1 MMAVLL
7 CAGYGTRMYPLTRHR
22 PNPLLPV
29 AGRPVLDYLMD
40 QLIAL
45 EALQAIHLVTN
56 ARFFDDFAIWATRWR
71 QELANR
77 DRRLVLHNDGSTSAE
92 NRLGACADLKLVL
105 DRTERG
111 EGFLVAAGDNI
122 FRFDLSPLWSVFRRA
137 AHHRLVALPETD
149 RARLRQT
156 GVPLWGAGDRVRDL
170 VEKPARPPSNWCC
183 PALYFLKP
191 SAFARLATFLPSA
204 GNRDAPGHFIG
215 YLCRRETVNAFRLN
229 ATRLDIGD
237 RAGYRRA
244 DRLLRSGG

>member
-1 MMAVLL
+1 MIAVLL

-22 PNPLLPV
+22 PKPLLPV
-29 AGRPVLDYLMD
+29 AGRPALDYLMD

-56 ARFFDDFAIWATRWR
+56 ARFFDDFTEWSIRWR
-71 QELANR
+71 PQLEKR
-77 DRRLVLHNDGSTSAE
+77 KRRLVLHNDGSTAAA
-92 NRLGACADLKLVL
+92 NRLGACRDLKLVL
-105 DRTERG
+105 DRTDSG

-122 FRFDLSPLWSVFRRA
+122 FRFDLPPLWSDFRRGGC
-137 AHHRLVALPETD
+137 HRLVALPEES

-170 VEKPARPPSNWCC
+170 IEKPDRPFSNWCC

-191 SAFARLATFLPSA
+191 SAVTRLADFLQTTA
-204 GNRDAPGHFIG
+204 ATDAPGHFMG
-215 YLCRRETVNAFRLN
+215 YLCRREAVAAFRLK

-237 RAGYRRA
+237 AAGYRLAERV
-244 DRLLRSGG
+244 LRSAT